1 MYTTA
6 DKILMYDQNHLL
18 GRAYFCLL
26 EGDKMEQANQQF
38 DFVLSQ
44 NNANIPSLLGK
55 CLVSSMALKP
65 LNIHWIKTGSQL
77 CCKVSYFIQFSTNIK
92 IKNHK
97 IHISFVS
104 PDLRYLGINKT
115 GFDFYFNIYG
125 KLSILR
131 CDR

>member
-1 MYTTA
+1 MKATILYTTA

-55 CLVSSMALKP
+55 L
-65 LNIHWIKTGSQL
+65 
-77 CCKVSYFIQFSTNIK
+77 
-92 IKNHK
+92 
-97 IHISFVS
+97 
-104 PDLRYLGINKT
+104 
-115 GFDFYFNIYG
+115 FNE
-125 KLSILR
+125 
-131 CDR
+131 D

>member
-1 MYTTA
+1 
-6 DKILMYDQNHLL
+6 
-18 GRAYFCLL
+18 
-26 EGDKMEQANQQF
+26 MEQANQQF

-77 CCKVSYFIQFSTNIK
+77 CCKASYFRQFSTNIK

-97 IHISFVS
+97 INISFVS

-115 GFDFYFNIYG
+115 V
-125 KLSILR
+125 L
-131 CDR
+131 